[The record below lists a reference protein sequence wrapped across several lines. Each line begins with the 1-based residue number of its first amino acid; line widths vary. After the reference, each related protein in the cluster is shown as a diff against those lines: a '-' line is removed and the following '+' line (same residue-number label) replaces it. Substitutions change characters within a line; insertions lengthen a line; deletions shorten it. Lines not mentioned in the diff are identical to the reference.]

1 MLIKYCT
8 FNIYNFLCNKI
19 YYIIDQQKDN
29 ISKMKNFKLRKYMFI
44 RDNAVWAHEMDNV
57 LLDSMLKEDHKGNRP
72 DGIWNTTTLIIC

>member
-1 MLIKYCT
+1 
-8 FNIYNFLCNKI
+8 
-19 YYIIDQQKDN
+19 
-29 ISKMKNFKLRKYMFI
+29 MFI